1 MSMSKRRDPSWIG
14 VVDRALDDQDRTA
27 RLQTLIITVACC
39 VLLIA
44 APLAAVFALLG
55 GQIVL
60 SVSLG
65 SIPLVVWAGNKA
77 RKLFRKGLNS

>member
-1 MSMSKRRDPSWIG
+1 MSMSNRRDPSWLG
-14 VVDRALDDQDRTA
+14 VIDRALDDQDRTA

-44 APLAAVFALLG
+44 APLAAVLALLG
-55 GQIVL
+55 GHIVL
-60 SVSLG
+60 SVGLG

-77 RKLFRKGLNS
+77 RKLFRKGLTS